1 MQNLKLGFL
10 HFLILQSFYFTQ
22 SSGVNSTAVKAD
34 VGVILDLDTTLG
46 KILKSCITM
55 AIEDFY
61 SNRSYNTMI
70 EPHFRDSKTDVVAA
84 TSAAI
89 DLLKNTQVMAIFGPQ
104 RSTQANFVIDIA
116 NKVKVPIISPATI
129 PSLSPQESPYFI
141 RSSWCSSSQA
151 KAVAAIVKNF
161 GWREVVL
168 VHEDTSY
175 GIGLLQFFTQYLSES
190 DAFVSNMTAISP
202 SADKDGILGRLDELR
217 KMRTRVFVV
226 HMAQPLASRFFKVAR
241 GAGMMEK
248 GYVWIMP
255 GVIPGL
261 LDSESVEAMQGVVGV
276 KAYFRKSGEVRRFEK
291 RLRKRFYEEDME
303 LERPELNVFG
313 LWAYDSM
320 VALAEAVEGADV
332 TYPLFEREALLGNV
346 TDLEEIGISNNGPK
360 VAPLVRNFRSK
371 GLSGDF
377 MTKNGEL
384 QPSVFEIVNVIGD
397 GAYRV
402 GFWREGRG
410 ISKRL
415 GGDDGG
421 GDGGTG
427 RRLGP
432 VVWPGQTSEVPRG
445 WVPNGWG
452 KKLRVGVPL
461 KGRTNGL
468 ISVEVDEK
476 TKKVKPSGLCIDVFE
491 EVMRSM
497 PYHVEFEYVVFNNV
511 DENSTGSNYDRLIDQ
526 VFYKNFDVVV
536 AGITISANRSKY
548 VDFTIPYIESGAS
561 AVIPIVDDENAWIF
575 MRPLTMGLWLTIGA
589 YFIFT
594 GFVVWALEHRV
605 NEEFRGPPLQQVG
618 MMFWFS
624 FSTLVFAHKEKVKSN
639 LSRFVV
645 IVWLFA
651 VLVLT
656 SSYTASLTSMLTVRQ
671 LDPADIRD
679 LTRKGEYIGYKEGS
693 FMRSVLEDTKSD
705 KSKFKIYTS
714 FDEYDQGLTLGS
726 WKGGVGAVVD
736 NLPSIRLFLKDY
748 CHKYTMIASTYRKS
762 GFGFAFQKG
771 SPLAPDV
778 SRVILQVKDNGKM
791 DEISDYW
798 FGQEN
803 CGCRNGTTIAGKRLD
818 LDHFKG
824 LFLIS
829 GLSSLSA
836 LAISLLIFI
845 YKNRSVLTTRGPIK
859 RKLSDL
865 AGAFDREREDKS
877 SKESRTSFEER
888 DVEEGRIS
896 QDVEELSSIELAV
909 ITTQPN

>member
-1 MQNLKLGFL
+1 MHSSIMKILKLWFL
-10 HFLILQSFYFTQ
+10 HFLIFQSFYFTQ
-22 SSGVNSTAVKAD
+22 SSGFNPTAVKVD

-55 AIEDFY
+55 AIVDFY

-70 EPHFRDSKTDVVAA
+70 VPHFRDSKTDVVAA
-84 TSAAI
+84 TSAAL

-104 RSTQANFVIDIA
+104 SSTQADFVIDIS
-116 NKVKVPIISPATI
+116 NKVKVPIISPATS

-141 RSSWCSSSQA
+141 RSSWSSSSQA

-168 VHEDTSY
+168 VHEDT
-175 GIGLLQFFTQYLSES
+175 IHKVGLLPFFTKYLSES
-190 DAFVSNMTAISP
+190 GAFVSNMTAISP
-202 SADKDGILGRLDELR
+202 SADKDGILEKLKELR
-217 KMRTRVFVV
+217 EMQTRVFIV
-226 HMAQPLASRFFKVAR
+226 HMSHRHMSRFFKLAR
-241 GAGMMEK
+241 GAGMMEE
-248 GYVWIMP
+248 GYVWIVS
-255 GVIPGL
+255 GLITGL

-276 KAYFRKSGEVRRFEK
+276 RAYFPRSSEVRGFEE
-291 RLRKRFYEEDME
+291 RWRKTFYEENLE
-303 LERPELNVFG
+303 FERPEVNVFG
-313 LWAYDSM
+313 LWAYDIM
-320 VALAEAVEGADV
+320 VALAEAVEGVDV
-332 TYPLFEREALLGNV
+332 TYPLFERGVPIMGNV

-360 VAPLVRNFRSK
+360 VAPLMRNFRSE

-377 MTKNGEL
+377 MTKKGEL
-384 QPSVFEIVNVIGD
+384 QPSMFEIVNVIGN
-397 GAYRV
+397 GANPV
-402 GFWREGRG
+402 GFWREDRG
-410 ISKRL
+410 VSKRL
-415 GGDDGG
+415 EGDGG
-421 GDGGTG
+421 GDPG
-427 RRLGP
+427 RRLGT

-445 WVPNGWG
+445 WDANGRR

-461 KGRTNGL
+461 KGRTSGL
-468 ISVEVDEK
+468 ISVKIDVT
-476 TKKVKPSGLCIDVFE
+476 TKEVKPSGFCIDVFE

-497 PYHVEFEYVVFNNV
+497 PYVEYEYVAFNNG
-511 DENSTGSNYDRLIDQ
+511 NSTGFNYDGLIEQ
-526 VFYKNFDVVV
+526 VFLKKFDVVV
-536 AGITISANRSKY
+536 AGITMSANRSKY

-561 AVIPIVDDENAWIF
+561 AVVPIVDEDNAWIF

-618 MMFWFS
+618 MIFWFS

-656 SSYTASLTSMLTVRQ
+656 SSYTASLTSMLTVQQ

-693 FMRSVLEDTKSD
+693 LMRSVLES
-705 KSKFKIYTS
+705 SKAEKLKVYTS
-714 FDEYDQGLTLGS
+714 FKQYDQGLTLGS
-726 WKGGVGAVVD
+726 GKGGVGAIVD
-736 NLPSIRLFLKDY
+736 NLPSINLFLKQY
-748 CHKYTMIASTYRKS
+748 CHKYTMISSTYKKS
-762 GFGFAFQKG
+762 GIGFACQKG

-778 SRVILQVKDNGKM
+778 SRAILQMKENGKM
-791 DEISDYW
+791 DEISDRW

-818 LDHFKG
+818 LDNFKG

-829 GLSSLSA
+829 GLSSLTA
-836 LAISLLIFI
+836 LAISLFIFI
-845 YKNRSVLTTRGPIK
+845 YKNRSVLTTHGPIK

-877 SKESRTSFEER
+877 SKEPRTSSEER
-888 DVEEGRIS
+888 VVEEGRIS
-896 QDVEELSSIELAV
+896 QDVELSTIELMV
-909 ITTQPN
+909 VNNTS

>member
-1 MQNLKLGFL
+1 MHSSFTQNMKLLFL
-10 HFLILQSFYFTQ
+10 HFLIFQSFYFTQ
-22 SSGVNSTAVKAD
+22 SSNVNSTAVKAD

-104 RSTQANFVIDIA
+104 TSSEADFVIDIA
-116 NKVKVPIISPATI
+116 NKVKVPIISPATS

-141 RSSWCSSSQA
+141 RSSWRSSSQA

-168 VHEDTSY
+168 VHEDTTHK
-175 GIGLLQFFTQYLSES
+175 IGSLPFFTQYLSES
-190 DAFVSNMTAISP
+190 GAFVTNITAISP
-202 SADKDGILGRLDELR
+202 SADKDMILGKLDEL
-217 KMRTRVFVV
+217 KEMQTRVFVV
-226 HMAQPLASRFFKVAR
+226 HMSHRDMSCLFKLAR
-241 GAGMMEK
+241 GAGMMEE
-248 GYVWIMP
+248 GYVWIVS
-255 GVIPGL
+255 GLITGL
-261 LDSESVEAMQGVVGV
+261 LDWESVEAMQGVVGV
-276 KAYFRKSGEVRRFEK
+276 RAYFPRSSEVRGFEE
-291 RLRKRFYEEDME
+291 RWRRRFYEEN
-303 LERPELNVFG
+303 LEFERAELNVFG

-320 VALAEAVEGADV
+320 VALAEAVEGVDV
-332 TYPLFEREALLGNV
+332 TYPLFERGMGNAS
-346 TDLEEIGISNNGPK
+346 DLEEIGISNNGPK
-360 VAPLVRNFRSK
+360 LAPLMRDYRSK

-377 MTKNGEL
+377 MTENGEL
-384 QPSVFEIVNVIGD
+384 QPSVFELVNVIGN
-397 GAYRV
+397 GANPV
-402 GFWREGRG
+402 GFWREDHG

-415 GGDDGG
+415 GGDDVG
-421 GDGGTG
+421 GDPR
-427 RRLGP
+427 RRLGA

-445 WVPNGWG
+445 WDANGRG
-452 KKLRVGVPL
+452 KKLRVGVPS
-461 KGRTNGL
+461 KGRTSGL
-468 ISVEVDEK
+468 IRVEVDEK
-476 TKKVKPSGLCIDVFE
+476 TKKVTHSGFCIDVFE
-491 EVMRSM
+491 EVMGSL
-497 PYHVEFEYVVFNNV
+497 PYHVEYEYLVFPNV
-511 DENSTGSNYDRLIDQ
+511 DGNHTGFNYDGLIEQ
-526 VFYKNFDVVV
+526 VFLENFDVVV
-536 AGITISANRSKY
+536 AGITMSANRSNY

-561 AVIPIVDDENAWIF
+561 AVVPIVDDDTAWIF

-618 MMFWFS
+618 MIFWFS
-624 FSTLVFAHKEKVKSN
+624 FSTFFFAHKEKVKSN
-639 LSRFVV
+639 LSRFVM

-656 SSYTASLTSMLTVRQ
+656 SSYTASLTSMLTVQQ
-671 LDPADIRD
+671 LDLADIRD

-693 FMRSVLEDTKSD
+693 FMRSVLESTKSD
-705 KSKFKIYTS
+705 KLKIYTS
-714 FDEYDQGLTLGS
+714 FEEYDEGLTLGS
-726 WKGGVGAVVD
+726 DKGGVGAIVD
-736 NLPSIRLFLKDY
+736 NLPSIKLFLKQY
-748 CHKYTMIASTYRKS
+748 CHKYTMINSTYKKS
-762 GFGFAFQKG
+762 GIGFAFQKG

-778 SRVILQVKDNGKM
+778 SREILQMKENGKM
-791 DEISDYW
+791 DEISDRW

-803 CGCRNGTTIAGKRLD
+803 CGCRNGTTIAGNRLD

-829 GLSSLSA
+829 GLSSLTA
-836 LAISLLIFI
+836 LAISLFIFI
-845 YKNRSVLTTRGPIK
+845 YKNWSVLTTRGPIK

-888 DVEEGRIS
+888 VVEEGRIS
-896 QDVEELSSIELAV
+896 EGVELTSIELVAV
-909 ITTQPN
+909 NNTS